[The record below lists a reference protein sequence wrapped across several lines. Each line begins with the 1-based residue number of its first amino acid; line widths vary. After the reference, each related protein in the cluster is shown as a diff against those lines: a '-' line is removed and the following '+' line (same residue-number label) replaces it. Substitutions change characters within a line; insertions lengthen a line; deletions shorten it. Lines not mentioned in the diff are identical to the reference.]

1 MDLLQQ
7 RKDPNMARVPQIVTI
22 PVPPKNNETPEYANV
37 YEQSRVIGLRAHQHS
52 LSLLNGHDDATFLK
66 QAQED
71 LAGNQIPMSV
81 ERIYGRLKT
90 AEAAIIYA
98 TARGF
103 GDEAKKFLATVK
115 LDPDRP
121 VWYRFVE
128 TSPVLI
134 DS

>member
-7 RKDPNMARVPQIVTI
+7 YKDPNMVRVPQIVTI
-22 PVPPKNNETPEYANV
+22 PVPPENNETPEYANV
-37 YEQSRVIGLRAHQHS
+37 YEQSRVIGIRAHHHS
-52 LSLLNGHDDATFLK
+52 LSLLNGRGDTTFLA

-90 AEAAIIYA
+90 AEAVIEYA

-103 GDEAKKFLATVK
+103 GDEAKEFLATVK
-115 LDPDRP
+115 LDPKRP
-121 VWYRFVE
+121 VWYQFME
-128 TSPVLI
+128 NSPVMV